1 MYACN
6 TYVYSVNLSNT
17 DPFGTKIIV
26 LIGEIFLFQGRRI
39 CMQVVTQT
47 SVMITRCPYFRAVL

>member
-6 TYVYSVNLSNT
+6 TVNLSNT

-26 LIGEIFLFQGRRI
+26 LIGEIFLFQGGKI
-39 CMQVVTQT
+39 CIQVVTQT
-47 SVMITRCPYFRAVL
+47 SVMIN